1 MFKFA
6 DPYYFFLLVPVCV
19 GAWVI
24 FRRRI
29 HSGLL
34 FSPTTRRLGGNKS
47 WRTRM
52 STALPLLVL
61 LGLVLAV
68 AALARPRNVLSKI
81 RRTADVIAIKMVV
94 DVSGSMEA
102 LDMSDIVNNRIVTEQ
117 SRLDV
122 VKETFSKF
130 VETRPDDLIG
140 LVTFGGF
147 ATTRCP
153 LTTDHDALNHIL
165 SGVEIP
171 KQKQARDGS
180 IADQEELM
188 TAIGDAL
195 ATACARIREVEVKS
209 RIIVLLSDGESNT
222 GMIQPDEAIKVARKL
237 GIKVYTIGIGSS
249 GRAPFRGRDLFG
261 RDRIQFAHVELDEAL
276 LKRIADDTGGQYFNV
291 RDPKGLDRA
300 LDDISDLE
308 TTRVERDV
316 YQQYE
321 ELFNWFLTPALLLI
335 VIGTGLNMFTAQR
348 IM

>member
-1 MFKFA
+1 
-6 DPYYFFLLVPVCV
+6 
-19 GAWVI
+19 
-24 FRRRI
+24 
-29 HSGLL
+29 
-34 FSPTTRRLGGNKS
+34 
-47 WRTRM
+47 M
-52 STALPLLVL
+52 STALPFLVL

-68 AALARPRNVLSKI
+68 TALARPRNVLAKM

-102 LDMSDIVNNRIVTEQ
+102 LDMSDIVKNRIVTEK

-153 LTTDHDALNHIL
+153 LTTDHEALNHIL

-171 KQKQARDGS
+171 RQKQESDGS
-180 IADQEELM
+180 LADQEELM

-195 ATACARIREVEVKS
+195 ATACARIREAEVKS

-222 GMIQPDEAIKVARKL
+222 GIIQPEGAIKVARKL

-249 GRAPFRGRDLFG
+249 GRSPFRGRDLFG
-261 RDRIQFAHVELDEAL
+261 RDRIHFAHVELDEAL

-300 LDDISDLE
+300 LNDISALE

-335 VIGTGLNMFTAQR
+335 VTGTGLNMLTAQR